1 MSLRLIVIV
10 STYVMVLA
18 AAADVAAMDFRR
30 ALLNNFGDGKA
41 QTCNDV
47 DWQMIDN
54 ILITSAKI
62 VELPTPISNGY
73 NRRYLRSGEERMLQT
88 ASQCRSACEGY
99 ATGRCFARGCGWW
112 NKANSAVAPPLDA
125 LDSVTK
131 TEPEPDGIRELR
143 AAEEQERSLL
153 TASQCKYLCAGYA
166 TGRCYVQGCI
176 WWNTANSAVAP
187 PLDALDSVTKTEPEP
202 DGIRELRAAEE
213 QERSLLT
220 ASQCKYLC
228 AGYATGRCYV
238 QGCIWWNTAN
248 SAVAPPLDAL
258 DSVTKTEPAPDGTR
272 TRTLK
277 KDNAM
282 ITTPCS
288 EQQIKYI
295 NHELNNLI
303 RTKAVTASCQSL
315 LKDSRHITCY
325 RRTDDINELDAVM

>member
-1 MSLRLIVIV
+1 MMSLRLIVIV

-73 NRRYLRSGEERMLQT
+73 NRRYLRSGEERLLQT

-112 NKANSAVAPPLDA
+112 NK
-125 LDSVTK
+125 
-131 TEPEPDGIRELR
+131 
-143 AAEEQERSLL
+143 
-153 TASQCKYLCAGYA
+153 
-166 TGRCYVQGCI
+166 
-176 WWNTANSAVAP
+176 
-187 PLDALDSVTKTEPEP
+187 
-202 DGIRELRAAEE
+202 
-213 QERSLLT
+213 
-220 ASQCKYLC
+220 
-228 AGYATGRCYV
+228 
-238 QGCIWWNTAN
+238 AN